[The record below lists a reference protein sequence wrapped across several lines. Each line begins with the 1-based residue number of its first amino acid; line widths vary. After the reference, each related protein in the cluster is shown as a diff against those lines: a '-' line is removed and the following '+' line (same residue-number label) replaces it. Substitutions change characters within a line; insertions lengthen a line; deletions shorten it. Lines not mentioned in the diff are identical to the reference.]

1 VKNAGRLISGGGS
14 DSKIRI
20 ACNISQLLQFVNV
33 SFPTKAAR
41 TAGYFPNEWQLYLGR
56 TIATFP
62 QD

>member
-1 VKNAGRLISGGGS
+1 MPVGLSPAAAPTAKSESLAISAS
-14 DSKIRI
+14 YSNLSTFR
-20 ACNISQLLQFVNV
+20 
-33 SFPTKAAR
+33 FPTKAAR